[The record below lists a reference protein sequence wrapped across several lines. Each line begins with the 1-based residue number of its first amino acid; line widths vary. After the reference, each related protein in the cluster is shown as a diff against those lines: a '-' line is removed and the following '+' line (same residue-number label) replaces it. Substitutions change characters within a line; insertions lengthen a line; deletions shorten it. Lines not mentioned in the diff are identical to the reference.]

1 MGRYRDHRQPRNQGF
16 GNDDHQESWEPSYF
30 DRRPAPSTSSGAPA
44 QDAEVVW
51 FNAEK
56 GFGFLKLRDGTD
68 AFLHMSKLE
77 AAGHGSLPPGAR
89 LTVRTEPGQKG
100 PQVVEVV
107 SVDIE
112 NAAHQPAT
120 GRAQPSGMASDRS
133 EQEATGVVK
142 RYDPNKGFGFIGLD
156 GGGKD
161 VFVHATTL
169 ARCGLVA
176 LEPGQQVAITY
187 AQGQKGL
194 EARSVQIR

>member
-16 GNDDHQESWEPSYF
+16 GNDDQQENWEPSYF
-30 DRRPAPSTSSGAPA
+30 DRRPAPSTSSSAPA

-77 AAGHGSLPPGAR
+77 AAGHGSLPTGAR

-100 PQVVEVV
+100 LQVVEVV
-107 SVDIE
+107 SVASE
-112 NAAHQPAT
+112 PAAPQPAT
-120 GRAQPSGMASDRS
+120 GRAQPSGMAPDRS
-133 EQEATGVVK
+133 EQEAAGVVK

-176 LEPGQQVAITY
+176 LEPGQQVVITY

-194 EARSVQIR
+194 EARSVQVR